1 MMALGVLR
9 KCLREARRERWL
21 VVLTLSFAPFF
32 VALYAL
38 AFSGAGASYA
48 VVVVSS
54 DVPAL
59 AADGTTFDGGREL
72 LDALASVRDAS
83 GRPLLRTSLLADR
96 SMARTRV
103 ANREAAALIV
113 VPDGFS
119 RAVASSRAGGGGAP
133 AGEDVAVTF
142 VGDLTNPS
150 YVVAAVLAGGAL
162 EEVLQRATGRAR
174 PVTIRE
180 EPMGGSG
187 ARTEFETYVPG
198 ILVFAV
204 VLLVFLAAMSVAR
217 EIESGTLR
225 RLLLS
230 RMRAV
235 DFVAGTSAY
244 VVLVGIA
251 SVVATF
257 LVASA
262 LGFRSQGPLWVAV
275 AVGSVTALSVVG
287 VGMTVAAFSRS
298 VTQAFVIANFPLGL
312 LMFFSGAIFPIPP
325 LELVRLGG
333 RPLGPYDLLPPTHAV
348 NALNKVLT
356 LGAGARD
363 VGFELAALALLSLV
377 YFAAGVALLRRMHL
391 RIA

>member
-1 MMALGVLR
+1 MALSVLR

-21 VVLTLSFAPFF
+21 VALTLAFAPFF
-32 VALYAL
+32 VGLYAL
-38 AFSGAGASYA
+38 AFSGGTASY
-48 VVVVSS
+48 VVAVVSS
-54 DVPAL
+54 DVPMR
-59 AADGTTFDGGREL
+59 AADGTTLDAGREL
-72 LDALASVRDAS
+72 LDALGALRDAS
-83 GRPLLRTSLLADR
+83 GRPLIRAVVFADDAT
-96 SMARTRV
+96 ARKRV
-103 ANREAAALIV
+103 ANREAAALLV
-113 VPDGFS
+113 LPDGFS
-119 RAVASSRAGGGGAP
+119 RAVAAARAGDAP
-133 AGEDVAVTF
+133 TADAAVTF

-150 YVVAAVLAGGAL
+150 YVVAAVMAGGAL
-162 EEVLQRATGRAR
+162 DDYLQRATGRPR
-174 PVTIRE
+174 PVAIRE

-187 ARTEFETYVPG
+187 GRTEFETYVPG

-244 VVLVGIA
+244 IVLVGIA

-262 LGFRSQGPLWVAV
+262 LGFRSQGPLWLAIVV
-275 AVGSVTALSVVG
+275 SSVTALSVIG
-287 VGMTVAAFSRS
+287 VGMMVAAFSRS

-312 LMFFSGAIFPIPP
+312 LMFFSGAMFPVPQ
-325 LELVRLGG
+325 LELARLGG
-333 RPLGPYDLLPPTHAV
+333 RSLGPCDLLPPTHAV

-356 LGAGARD
+356 LGAGAGE
-363 VGFELAALALLSLV
+363 VAFELTALAVLSFA
-377 YFAAGVALLRRMHL
+377 YFAAGVALLRRMHM